1 MEEIETKHI
10 KLNPYL
16 KNLFFEGFKSG
27 EQYQEVE
34 KNVGKNADVSIII
47 TNGKAILRASKAE
60 IKEDIEF
67 TDKEYTTFL
76 KKFRVKEET
85 VKECKSIF
93 IMLDFE
99 NQNIHILQN
108 RLDGTKRK
116 FIL

>member
-1 MEEIETKHI
+1 MEEIEPKHI
-10 KLNPYL
+10 SLNPYL

-34 KNVGKNADVSIII
+34 RHVGTNADVSIII
-47 TNGKAILRASKAE
+47 KDGKATLRASKGE
-60 IKEDIEF
+60 NKHDIPF
-67 TDKEYTTFL
+67 LDDEYKTFL

-85 VKECKSIF
+85 IKECKSIF
-93 IMLDFE
+93 ILIDFE
-99 NQNIHILQN
+99 TQNIHIVQN

>member
-1 MEEIETKHI
+1 VEEVKHI

-34 KNVGKNADVSIII
+34 RRLGKNADVSIII
-47 TNGKAILRASKAE
+47 QDGKAILRASKAE
-60 IKEDIEF
+60 KKQDIPF
-67 TDKEYTTFL
+67 TDGEYKTLL

-93 IMLDFE
+93 LLIDFE
-99 NQNIHILQN
+99 AQNIHIQKN
-108 RLDGTKRK
+108 KLDGTKQN